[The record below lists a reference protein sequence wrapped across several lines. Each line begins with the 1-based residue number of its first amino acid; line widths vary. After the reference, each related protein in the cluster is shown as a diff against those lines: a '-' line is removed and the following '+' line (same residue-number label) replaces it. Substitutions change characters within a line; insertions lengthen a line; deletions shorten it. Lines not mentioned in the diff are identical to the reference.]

1 MAKAYGCF
9 CDVSIG
15 EFGENNHL
23 QYDTEQRI
31 VFEYVEFLVCL

>member
-9 CDVSIG
+9 CGVSIG

-23 QYDTEQRI
+23 
-31 VFEYVEFLVCL
+31 